1 MSNQLSN
8 QLLAQLF
15 AQGSGD
21 PFLTLVTLSHASF
34 SAPIRLVNNSVNIIS
49 RGDTYLAFP
58 MKIKLPMDDG
68 ESAREVSI
76 EFDNVSQYLLDGFR
90 SVTTE
95 IGVKIEMILA
105 SLPNDV
111 QMSLE
116 ELKISSVSYSATRVS
131 AKLMMD
137 SFLHTEMTS
146 EKYGPSNFR
155 GLF

>member
-116 ELKISSVSYSATRVS
+116 ELKISSVSY
-131 AKLMMD
+131 
-137 SFLHTEMTS
+137 
-146 EKYGPSNFR
+146 
-155 GLF
+155 

>member
-1 MSNQLSN
+1 
-8 QLLAQLF
+8 
-15 AQGSGD
+15 
-21 PFLTLVTLSHASF
+21 
-34 SAPIRLVNNSVNIIS
+34 
-49 RGDTYLAFP
+49 
-58 MKIKLPMDDG
+58 MKIKLPMDYG
-68 ESAREVSI
+68 ESSREVSI